1 MTAWTDEELGR
12 IGEAQELQLASE
24 RPDGTL
30 RPYVTMWVV
39 RVDDELYVRSAYGA
53 NNPWF
58 RRAKASGVGR
68 IRAGGAER
76 DVTVAE
82 PASDVHSDIDAT
94 YRGEVRPVRPRHR
107 RNRRGISRPRGDD
120 QARAAFDGLVMDA
133 QPDER
138 EQRVTPLELFFDLV
152 VVFAFTQVTE
162 LMSDDLTWPGIGR
175 GLLILA
181 AIWWAWTGYAWL
193 TNALEPEEGRV
204 RAGMFGAMA
213 AMLVVALAVPGAFGA
228 DAVLF
233 GVAYLLVRLL
243 NLVLYAIA
251 GRRDPDLLRALIGF
265 APAATIGPACILLA
279 GFVDVGAQTA
289 LWGVGLAV
297 LYGGALIGRGRG
309 WHISPT
315 HFAERYGLIVIIAL
329 GESIIAL
336 GVGAA
341 GFSLSAGI
349 ISAAVLGVVVV
360 ASLWWAY
367 FDVVAV
373 MSQRQLAQTTGAA
386 RARLARDYYSYLH
399 EPMIAGIVL
408 FALGLK
414 TTIEHVGEPL
424 AAVPAVALCGGLAL
438 YFLTHV
444 GLRVRLVRFIRR
456 TTTERPG
463 WIGPGRLAT
472 GIAMLALIPA
482 VLELPALAS
491 LTLLTAVCC
500 ALIAWDVIHYREHRA
515 EVRRAR
521 P

>member
-1 MTAWTDEELGR
+1 
-12 IGEAQELQLASE
+12 
-24 RPDGTL
+24 
-30 RPYVTMWVV
+30 
-39 RVDDELYVRSAYGA
+39 
-53 NNPWF
+53 
-58 RRAKASGVGR
+58 
-68 IRAGGAER
+68 
-76 DVTVAE
+76 
-82 PASDVHSDIDAT
+82 
-94 YRGEVRPVRPRHR
+94 
-107 RNRRGISRPRGDD
+107 
-120 QARAAFDGLVMDA
+120 
-133 QPDER
+133 
-138 EQRVTPLELFFDLV
+138 LELFFDLV
-152 VVFAFTQVTE
+152 VVFAFTQVTQ
-162 LMSDDLTWPGIGR
+162 LMSDDLTWRGIGR
-175 GLLILA
+175 GLLVLA

-193 TNALEPEEGRV
+193 TNALEPEEGQV

-265 APAATIGPACILLA
+265 APAATIGPVCILLA
-279 GFVDVGAQTA
+279 GFVDGGAQTA

-309 WHISPT
+309 WHISPA

-414 TTIEHVGEPL
+414 TTIGHVGEPL

-456 TTTERPG
+456 TTAERPG

-472 GIAMLALIPA
+472 SIAMLALIPA
-482 VLELPALAS
+482 ALELPALAS
-491 LTLLTAVCC
+491 LALVTAVCC
-500 ALIAWDVIHYREHRA
+500 GLIAWDVIHYREHRA

>member
-1 MTAWTDEELGR
+1 
-12 IGEAQELQLASE
+12 
-24 RPDGTL
+24 
-30 RPYVTMWVV
+30 
-39 RVDDELYVRSAYGA
+39 
-53 NNPWF
+53 
-58 RRAKASGVGR
+58 
-68 IRAGGAER
+68 
-76 DVTVAE
+76 
-82 PASDVHSDIDAT
+82 
-94 YRGEVRPVRPRHR
+94 
-107 RNRRGISRPRGDD
+107 
-120 QARAAFDGLVMDA
+120 
-133 QPDER
+133 
-138 EQRVTPLELFFDLV
+138 
-152 VVFAFTQVTE
+152 
-162 LMSDDLTWPGIGR
+162 
-175 GLLILA
+175 
-181 AIWWAWTGYAWL
+181 
-193 TNALEPEEGRV
+193 
-204 RAGMFGAMA
+204 
-213 AMLVVALAVPGAFGA
+213 
-228 DAVLF
+228 VLF

-265 APAATIGPACILLA
+265 APAATIGPVCILLA
-279 GFVDVGAQTA
+279 GFVDGGAQTA

-309 WHISPT
+309 WHISPS

-456 TTTERPG
+456 TTAERPG

-472 GIAMLALIPA
+472 GLAMLALIPA
-482 VLELPALAS
+482 ALELPALAS
-491 LTLLTAVCC
+491 LALVTAVCC
-500 ALIAWDVIHYREHRA
+500 GLIAWDVIHYREHRA

-521 P
+521 PSRSLPRPEVGGPSTLESAEPIHSAVGRGSRTTTAVSRGRRAAKPSRFLSISAQRRHSRSRSSPVAALPSTSRRIPPASSTTAWGWAWRFSHHAGSAAPQPFIAIETRLGPSS